1 MVLLD
6 VHQRLFS
13 TQGQERI
20 LRLQKKH
27 SVSII
32 QKRYLNLVSNSNLL
46 SKGMKNLIGISFRT
60 SQFQSPMMKRT
71 SFFGVSSFFRVSSFF
86 NVSSDMQMIP
96 L

>member
-32 QKRYLNLVSNSNLL
+32 QKRYLNLVSNSNLV

-60 SQFQSPMMKRT
+60 SQFCIPIPYDEKDI
-71 SFFGVSSFFRVSSFF
+71 FFWC
-86 NVSSDMQMIP
+86 
-96 L
+96 